1 MGREYIIEENSV
13 HERFLRSRAT
23 IQIFGGG
30 FGNGKTSAI
39 CVKAISILR
48 DYPGCNGLIA
58 RATFPKLNDT
68 IRKEFKK
75 WCPPS
80 FISSFPESKNSDNTA
95 KFTNT
100 SMCNFRYI
108 SQQGKQV
115 EQSTSNQLSATYDFV
130 AVDQIED
137 PEITEK
143 DFYDLLGRLR
153 GNAIYR
159 GVDPTMPKVG
169 PQFMMLSCN
178 PNAGWVYRRIVRP
191 LKTYLDTG
199 RVTDELLCERDDE
212 QRPIL
217 VNGKPVLMVELF
229 EAPTHANYRNLTQK
243 YIRLLE
249 STYTGQMRDR
259 YLLGEWASYEGLVY
273 PQWDDTKHIV
283 PHNNMLSYLDD
294 LTIYRRYE
302 PTWIEGYDFGIVSPS
317 CYLLAFVDPDYK
329 VHILDGF
336 HRKEFDVKDQAAAIQ
351 SIRARYGVRDDFI
364 YADPS
369 IFRRMRANSS
379 TVGKSTPDLFWD
391 YGKLRFR
398 RGNNDIL
405 NGILKV
411 QSYLAVQQSLRH
423 PYTGDSYSPML
434 YVSDKLEF
442 IPDEMSAYMW
452 ERDAHDV
459 PLDEPV
465 DKNDHALDTIKYM
478 LSEQPE
484 VGAVLTEMNTVPAYM
499 QWRESDVVSTYRKPR
514 YGKASN

>member
-1 MGREYIIEENSV
+1 MAREYIIGEGSV
-13 HERFLRSRAT
+13 HERFLSSRAT

-30 FGNGKTSAI
+30 FGNGKTSAM
-39 CVKAISILR
+39 CVKATRILK

-80 FISSFPESKNSDNTA
+80 FIASFPESKNSDNTA
-95 KFTNT
+95 KFTNG

-108 SQQGKQV
+108 SQQGKQL
-115 EQSTSNQLSATYDFV
+115 EQSTSNQLSATYDFIV
-130 AVDQIED
+130 VDQIED

-159 GVDPTMPKVG
+159 GTDASMPKIG

-178 PNAGWVYRRIVRP
+178 PNAGWVYRRVVRP
-191 LKTYLDTG
+191 LKLYLDTG
-199 RVTDELLCERDDE
+199 RITDELLCERDDN
-212 QRPIL
+212 RNPIL
-217 VNGKPVLMVELF
+217 GDDGKPVLMVELF
-229 EAPTHANYRNLTQK
+229 EAPTHANYRNLTPK

-259 YLLGEWASYEGLVY
+259 YLLGEWASYEGLIY
-273 PQWDDTKHIV
+273 PQWDDSKHIIN
-283 PHNNMLSYLDD
+283 HNRMLNYLDE
-294 LTIYRRYE
+294 LCAHQRYE
-302 PTWIEGYDFGIVSPS
+302 PTWLEGYDFGIVSPS
-317 CYLLAFVDPDYK
+317 CYLLAFIDPDYK
-329 VHILDGF
+329 MHIVDGY
-336 HRKEFDVKDQAAAIQ
+336 HRKEFDVKDQADEIRR
-351 SIRARYGVRDDFI
+351 IRAHYGVNDDHIF
-364 YADPS
+364 ADPS

-391 YGKLRFR
+391 YGKLKFR

-411 QSYLAVQQSLRH
+411 QSYLTVQSHLKN
-423 PYTGDSYSPML
+423 PYSGDSYSPML
-434 YVSDKLEF
+434 FVSDKLEF
-442 IPDEMSAYMW
+442 VPDEMSSYMW
-452 ERDAHDV
+452 RRDAHDV
-459 PLDEPV
+459 PQDEPV
-465 DKNDHALDTIKYM
+465 DDNDHSLDTIKYM

-484 VGAVLTEMNTVPAYM
+484 IGQITADLNNIPAYM
-499 QWRESDVVSTYRKPR
+499 MWHEAASLDTYRKPR
-514 YGKASN
+514 YGKAS

>member
-1 MGREYIIEENSV
+1 MAREYIIEEGSV
-13 HERFLRSRAT
+13 HERFLQSRAQ
-23 IQIFGGG
+23 IQLFGGG

-39 CVKAISILR
+39 CVKTLSILR

-80 FISSFPESKNSDNTA
+80 FINSFPESKNSDNTA
-95 KFTNT
+95 KFTNG

-108 SQQGKQV
+108 AQQGKQL

-130 AVDQIED
+130 AVDQVED

-153 GNAIYR
+153 GNAVYR
-159 GVDPTMPKVG
+159 GRDPTMPKIG

-191 LKTYLDTG
+191 LKLYLDTG
-199 RVTDELLCERDDE
+199 RVTDELLCDRDSE
-212 QRPIL
+212 QRPVL
-217 VNGKPVLMVELF
+217 TNGKPTLLIDLF
-229 EAPTHANYRNLTQK
+229 EGPTHANYRNLTTK
-243 YIRLLE
+243 YIKLLE

-273 PQWDDTKHIV
+273 PQWDDTRHVI
-283 PHNNMLSYLDD
+283 PHNDMLNYLDD
-294 LTIYRRYE
+294 LTMYQRYN
-302 PTWIEGYDFGIVSPS
+302 PTWIEGYDFGIASPS

-336 HRKEFDVKDQAAAIQ
+336 HRKEFDVKDQAAAILA
-351 SIRARYGVRDDFI
+351 IRARYGVGDSIIF
-364 YADPS
+364 ADPS
-369 IFRRMRANSS
+369 IFRRMRVNSA

-411 QSYLAVQQSLRH
+411 QSYLAVQGSLRH
-423 PYTGDSYSPML
+423 PYSGDSYSPL
-434 YVSDKLEF
+434 LFCSDKLDF

-452 ERDAHDV
+452 KRDAHDV
-459 PLDEPV
+459 PQDNPI
-465 DKNDHALDTIKYM
+465 DDNDHAMDTIKYL
-478 LSEQPE
+478 LSEQPD
-484 VGAVLTEMNTVPAYM
+484 VGTITSELNDVPAYM
-499 QWRESDVVSTYRKPR
+499 MWREADTAPTHRKPR
-514 YGKASN
+514 YGKAT